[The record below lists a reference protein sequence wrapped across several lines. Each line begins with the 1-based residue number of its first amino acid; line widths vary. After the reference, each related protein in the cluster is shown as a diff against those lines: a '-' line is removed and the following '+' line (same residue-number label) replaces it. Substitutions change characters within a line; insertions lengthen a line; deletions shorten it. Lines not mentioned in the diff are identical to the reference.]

1 MSHTEAHAAM
11 LGFPCLRPFAS
22 KATPAKWSPK
32 KLWAWAIATGDLQTI
47 HAAKVILTLDDPG
60 KAVTHGWVVNIAWLL
75 RDFDEEHLSAF
86 VTVCQSIHTK
96 QHP

>member
-1 MSHTEAHAAM
+1 MSHEDAHDMM
-11 LGFPCLRPFAS
+11 LAFPCLRPFAS

-47 HAAKVILTLDDPG
+47 HAAKLILTIYDPG
-60 KAVTHGWVVNIAWLL
+60 KAVVNGWVVNLAWMI
-75 RDFDEEHLSAF
+75 RDFDAEHMSAF
-86 VTVCQSIHTK
+86 RNLCHKLHTK